1 MDSKTFDASEI
12 LDAVEENI
20 LTGSDVRVACERV
33 SALDLVSTIARYFGG
48 IAMASGSRL
57 EGRTELKEKWAVE
70 MV

>member
-1 MDSKTFDASEI
+1 MTFTSDYI

-20 LTGSDVRVACERV
+20 LTGSAVKVTCERV

-48 IAMASGSRL
+48 VAIASGSKL
-57 EGRTELKEKWAVE
+57 EGRTEMREVWAVE